1 MLILRIISLFL
12 VLSFVSCGKSY
23 IEKSNN
29 VAIKD
34 DFGNEIVLG
43 KTPSRIISLAPSI
56 TETLYAIGADSLIS
70 GVTDFCDYPEQ
81 AKYKKKVGGM
91 IDPDLETI
99 ISLNPDLILVSA
111 EGNSQ
116 NTYQSLKNLGY
127 KIFASNPRNF
137 DDVLKMVKNIGALTN
152 HISKADSVIN
162 KMINQRSNILSK
174 VKNLKTD
181 TCFILISITPLM
193 TASKNTFVNEII
205 NYSGFYNL
213 YSDESIPYPE
223 INLEDILR
231 KKPKYIIYPANL
243 KDSVN
248 LEKSILNIQKILKLN
263 SNYSTKRILIIDENI
278 IFRPGPRML
287 EASEIL
293 LNKRLNQG

>member
-1 MLILRIISLFL
+1 MLILKIISLFL

-23 IEKSNN
+23 TEKSNN

-70 GVTDFCDYPEQ
+70 GVTDFCDYPE
-81 AKYKKKVGGM
+81 AANNKTKVGGM
-91 IDPDLETI
+91 IDPNLETI
-99 ISLNPDLILVSA
+99 ISLNPDLILLSA

-152 HISKADSVIN
+152 HIFKADSVIN

-174 VKNLKTD
+174 VKYLKTD
-181 TCFILISITPLM
+181 TCFILISLTPLM
-193 TASKNTFVNEII
+193 TASKNTFINEII

-231 KKPKYIIYPANL
+231 KKPEYVIYPANI
-243 KDSVN
+243 KDSIS

-263 SNYSTKRILIIDENI
+263 SNYSAKRILIIDENL
-278 IFRPGPRML
+278 IFRPGPRMM
-287 EASEIL
+287 EASEQL
-293 LNKRLNQG
+293 LYKRLNQ